1 MLRYRGSIASAIGA
15 IVVACLL
22 GALPLGDK
30 VYAQADGCNPGEV
43 KIGGQC
49 RALGKKP
56 AAEPA
61 SKDEPAETA
70 GNECGAGEVLIG
82 GQCRALARKKT
93 AQPAVEEPAVEEEP
107 AEASAE
113 ACGAD
118 EVLIG
123 GRCRAISKRKAA
135 EPARDN
141 TAATGAQVEC
151 GPGEVR
157 IGRSCRSRQTDTDA
171 EENPQPARA
180 GDDMLAW
187 HYVRSGSDANVATV
201 ATLFYGVPETD
212 NVQMSASC
220 SSADGASQPRVIV
233 SSEVPR
239 AAPGLPVPVRFAAPS
254 FDRMFLG
261 LAIMGEEA
269 QGGEMD
275 IETDDPLWSALT
287 RLDFIGYSVDDE
299 PPLDLPLAGIRAP
312 LRKFLTDCSMFAS
325 RDPGARI
332 VSSATELFSDGGHFP
347 GQSGGSCEA
356 LAGTL
361 STSNGVPIVVT
372 FVNRSGEHRVL
383 DWVDFNGTPVEY
395 AQLADGQSFTVN
407 TLTAHPWMVTDG
419 PGNCIERF
427 MPTQNE
433 IIIAR
438 KSPGFGDE

>member
-1 MLRYRGSIASAIGA
+1 MLRYVNSIASTFGA
-15 IVVACLL
+15 VGIMCLL
-22 GALPLGDK
+22 GVLPLPGK
-30 VYAQADGCNPGEV
+30 AHAQADGCEPGEV
-43 KIGGQC
+43 LIGGQC
-49 RALGKKP
+49 RPLGKKP
-56 AAEPA
+56 SAKPVTKKESA
-61 SKDEPAETA
+61 SGGDCA
-70 GNECGAGEVLIG
+70 AGEVKIG

-93 AQPAVEEPAVEEEP
+93 AEPAVEDEPEED
-107 AEASAE
+107 SAE
-113 ACGAD
+113 ACGAN
-118 EVLIG
+118 EVKIG
-123 GRCRAISKRKAA
+123 GQCRALSKRKAA

-141 TAATGAQVEC
+141 AAAGGSNVEC
-151 GPGEVR
+151 GQGEVR
-157 IGRSCRSRQTDTDA
+157 IGRSCRRQDPDSGT
-171 EENPQPARA
+171 ERNRQPTHA
-180 GDDMLAW
+180 GDNMLAW
-187 HYVRSGSDANVATV
+187 HYVRSNQADANGATV

-220 SSADGASQPRVIV
+220 SSLDGASQPRVIV
-233 SSEVPR
+233 SSDVPR
-239 AAPGLPVPVRFAAPS
+239 AAPGLPVPIRFAAPS

-261 LAIMGEEA
+261 LAIQGDEA
-269 QGGEMD
+269 EGGELD

-299 PPLDLPLAGIRAP
+299 PPLDLPLAGLRDP
-312 LRKFLTDCSMFAS
+312 LRRFLTDCSMFAS

-332 VSSATELFSDGGHFP
+332 VASATELFSFDGGHFA
-347 GQSGGSCEA
+347 GSGGSCEA
-356 LAGTL
+356 LGATL

-372 FVNRSGEHRVL
+372 FTNRSGEHRVL

-407 TLTAHPWMVTDG
+407 THTAHPWMVTDG